1 MELEHPNIVALED
14 TVMQDNDIYFIQE
27 YCNTDL
33 AKYLHLLGDGN
44 RLPQN
49 AIKNYLKQILLGVA
63 YCHSQRIIHRD
74 LKPANILLSG

>member
-14 TVMQDNDIYFIQE
+14 TVMRDNDIYFIQE

-33 AKYLHLLGDGN
+33 SKFLHRLGDSN

-49 AIKNYLKQILLGVA
+49 IVKSYLKQIL
-63 YCHSQRIIHRD
+63 
-74 LKPANILLSG
+74 